1 MAGRSAEERVEI
13 LEQTVGSLEQ
23 LPEKV
28 TELTTKVDTLT
39 TEFSQLRVENDEAHS
54 AIRKEIGQ
62 MHELAIS
69 QAVTFRDELKADVG
83 VLRSQMIR
91 RFDAADTRFD
101 RLDKQFAEVLKRL
114 PAAPLET
121 PDEE

>member
-1 MAGRSAEERVEI
+1 MAGRSVEERVEI

-39 TEFSQLRVENDEAHS
+39 TEFSQFRAENDEAHS
-54 AIRKEIGQ
+54 ATRTYIGQ
-62 MHELAIS
+62 MHELAVS
-69 QAVTFRDELKADVG
+69 QVVTFRDELKADVG
-83 VLRSQMIR
+83 VLRSQMVR
-91 RFDAADTRFD
+91 RFDAVETRFD

-114 PAAPLET
+114 PAAPLGGPEG
-121 PDEE
+121 E